1 MFLPLFEGNWSKI
14 EHATWNYLLT
24 GHDTC
29 LTRLLPFTSPHY
41 WLLPS
46 ILAQAL
52 ILMAKKALSE
62 HVKKSKQSQLKESK
76 LQEAVD
82 VYRREQSKQAYL

>member
-1 MFLPLFEGNWSKI
+1 MARPIGMFLPLFEWNRSKI

-24 GHDTC
+24 GRDTR
-29 LTRLLPFTSPHY
+29 LTRLLSSRY
-41 WLLPS
+41 RLLPS

-52 ILMAKKALSE
+52 IIMVKKALSE
-62 HVKKSKQSQLKESK
+62 RIKKSKQSQLKESK

-82 VYRREQSKQAYL
+82 AYR